1 MPLEVGQRLGDYEV
15 QQMLGVGGM
24 GHVYRVRN
32 IISNRTEAM
41 KVLLPDLTAEPD
53 LATRFISEIRTLAS
67 FDHPNIAQ
75 LHTALIAENQL
86 IMMMEYVEGYTLEQ
100 IAKQRTMPVGEVA
113 GYVSQALSAL
123 GYAHERGVVHRD
135 VKPANLM
142 VTSHGIVKLMDFGIA
157 KSRVE
162 NNNHTRPGTTM
173 GSLYYMSPEQVRG
186 DTVDA
191 RSDIYSVGIVLYELL
206 AGRRPFEAD
215 TTFTILNKQLN
226 EQPQPPIELN
236 PAIPAGLNAI
246 ILIALAK
253 DPGQR
258 FQNAEAFR
266 NALKSYVTSPG
277 AQEAAAPAMSV
288 AAAAVAAAN
297 TPVPAS
303 ATAFAATPTP
313 QPRAA
318 AAMPP
323 AYAAVPQQQAG
334 PTLVPAKPA
343 RSNKALWIATGA
355 IAVVLALVAVGVA
368 VPHWRM
374 THAAGSAAT
383 TAAATP
389 SQDLP
394 TLPPPPSDNPAPS
407 GTSSTT
413 SSQPSGQPPSTD
425 NSVPAAAAQQ
435 SAGQPPAP
443 ASHEDVDRVKEH
455 KQAEERKQEQARLE
469 AQQAADLAAQQA
481 AAQQARQRAAQ
492 QPEQPSR
499 DPMQR
504 PQRDGAEVLAQ
515 VQERMVDM
523 EARANTARRQVGQIR
538 KQQEAQGLGLRN
550 DVESAES
557 RLESYLNAAKADVAR
572 GDAMA
577 ARQDLNKAEPELNTL
592 ERFLG
597 H

>member
-1 MPLEVGQRLGDYEV
+1 
-15 QQMLGVGGM
+15 MLGVGGM

-123 GYAHERGVVHRD
+123 GYAHNRGVIHRD

-253 DPGQR
+253 DPDQR
-258 FQNAEAFR
+258 FQNADAFR

-277 AQEAAAPAMSV
+277 AQDAAAPAMSV

-303 ATAFAATPTP
+303 ATAFAATAASATPPP

-318 AAMPP
+318 AAPPP
-323 AYAAVPQQQAG
+323 AYAAVPTPPSG
-334 PTLVPAKPA
+334 PALVPAKPA

-355 IAVVLALVAVGVA
+355 IAVVLAMVAVGIA
-368 VPHWRM
+368 GPHWMKTR
-374 THAAGSAAT
+374 AAGSATTTTTAT
-383 TAAATP
+383 T

-394 TLPPPPSDNPAPS
+394 PLPPPPSDN
-407 GTSSTT
+407 SSPTG
-413 SSQPSGQPPSTD
+413 SQPSGQPPSTD
-425 NSVPAAAAQQ
+425 NPVPAAAQ
-435 SAGQPPAP
+435 SAGQPPTP
-443 ASHEDVDRVKEH
+443 PSHDDMDRVKEH
-455 KQAEERKQEQARLE
+455 KQAEERKQEQAKLE

-481 AAQQARQRAAQ
+481 AARQQEEQQARRDRMQGQ
-492 QPEQPSR
+492 QHE
-499 DPMQR
+499 
-504 PQRDGAEVLAQ
+504 GAEAVAQ

-523 EARANTARRQVGQIR
+523 DARATTARRQVGQIR
-538 KQQEAQGLGLRN
+538 KQMEAQGLGMRN

-557 RLESYLNAAKADVAR
+557 RLDSYLNAAKADVAR